1 MKLLHATRRK
11 AMAAWRPPPKT
22 TLSTWA
28 ETNIRLPSS
37 VSALPGR
44 ISLYP
49 YQRDIADAISDPL
62 VERVT
67 LVKSVRLG
75 FSTLLTAGIFSFVAN
90 DPSPILVVQPT
101 EDDCRDYLVSDI
113 EPIAAASPSVSK
125 LLTGDT
131 KEGKRDN
138 MLARRFPGGS
148 LKIVAAKSPRNLR
161 RHNVRV
167 LFIDEADAMHPG
179 AEGNPIKLAEKR
191 TLQFGNRK
199 IVMGSTP
206 VNLATSNVLSEY
218 AKSDKRIYQVR
229 CHECKAFEEIHWK
242 DIRWDKDEDGKD
254 LPATASWCCP
264 SCGVFVDHKH
274 KASMV
279 ANGRWLATAPEVK
292 GHAGFRCNALISNLP
307 NTTWSQL
314 VEDFLHAKKDPEDL
328 RVFINTLLAE
338 GTGDGAD
345 ELDEQTLYNRREQ
358 FGLDSLPE
366 DVLTISV
373 GVDVQHTWLEVV
385 TIGWSRHGVAYVL
398 DHRRIEGRWDDNVT
412 WLELD
417 EHLKSRW
424 RHPLGGMLGVETA
437 AIDSSDGVTMEA
449 VYSFCF
455 PRARRKVLAI
465 KGMSGSRQWITPSH
479 QKKRGGVL
487 WQVGVDSVKTALFD
501 RLKTRDFFRFSMN
514 LELVFF
520 EQLTGEKLYTHY
532 KRGARISEF
541 VPVKGRRHE
550 CLDAVAYAMAA
561 HRGLNINLDR
571 RESELKQEPQAAPR
585 PRVIESDWIKGLNG

>member
-1 MKLLHATRRK
+1 MR
-11 AMAAWRPPPKT
+11 AWRPPPKT

-28 ETNIRLPSS
+28 EKNIRLPSS
-37 VSALPGR
+37 VSALPGK

-49 YQRDIADAISDPL
+49 YQREIADAISDPL
-62 VERVT
+62 IEKVT

-75 FSTLLTAGIFSFVAN
+75 FSTVLTASIFSYVAN
-90 DPSPILVVQPT
+90 DPAPILVLQPT
-101 EDDCRDYLVSDI
+101 DDDCRDYLVSDI
-113 EPIAAASPSVSK
+113 EPIAAASPSISR
-125 LLTGDT
+125 LLSGET

-167 LFIDEADAMHPG
+167 LLIDEADAMHPG
-179 AEGNPIKLAEKR
+179 PEGNPILLAEKR

-206 VNLATSNVLSEY
+206 VNLATSNVLKAYE
-218 AKSDKRIYQVR
+218 KSDQRVFQVQ
-229 CHECKAFEEIHWK
+229 CHECHEFAEIKWA
-242 DIRWDKDEDGKD
+242 DIRWEKDEDGRD
-254 LPATASWCCP
+254 LPETAAWWCP
-264 SCGVFVDHKH
+264 LCGVRIEHRH

-279 ANGRWLATAPEVK
+279 ANGRWHATKPEVK
-292 GHAGFRCNALISNLP
+292 GHAGFRCNALISSLP
-307 NTTWSQL
+307 NTTWAAL
-314 VEDFLHAKKDPEDL
+314 VADFLEAKKDPEDL
-328 RVFINTLLAE
+328 RTFINTILAE
-338 GTGDGAD
+338 GTGDGSD
-345 ELDEQTLYNRREQ
+345 ELDESTLYERRQ
-358 FGLDSLPE
+358 PFGLDAIPE
-366 DVLTISV
+366 DVMAITV

-398 DHRRIEGRWDDNVT
+398 DHRRIDGRWDDNLT
-412 WLELD
+412 WQELD
-417 EHLKSRW
+417 EFLKSRW
-424 RHPLGGMLGVETA
+424 QHPYGGMIGIESA

-455 PRARRKVLAI
+455 ARARRKILAI
-465 KGMSGSRQWITPSH
+465 KGMSGSRPWIMPSH
-479 QKKRGGVL
+479 QKKRGGTL

-501 RLKTRDFFRFSMN
+501 RLKGRDYFKFSHN

-520 EQLTGEKLYTHY
+520 EQLTGEKLFTHY

-561 HRGLNINLDR
+561 HRGLNLNFDR
-571 RESELKQEPQAAPR
+571 RESELRTEPQPVQR
-585 PRVIESDWIKGLNG
+585 PRVVKSNWLNAG